1 MNKALISVV
10 ALLVALAFVGCKSAP
25 DTPAAEFVDASFKI
39 IEHENS
45 VLGGDIPDWTGKETG
60 ELEDDERFQGSY
72 VFRFQRTGK
81 DLNGVM
87 TLTDN
92 MDAPSE
98 VARLVSTRVEQRFAG
113 AEVGDQ
119 NFVETYFENVVKTV
133 ADAELNGLRKYGDFW
148 VLRQYIEDDGS
159 AGEKEYVYFALYVIE
174 RAQVDDLIERA
185 IAGQSAETEEEQTAR
200 DRVRE
205 ILKEGI

>member
-1 MNKALISVV
+1 MNKVV
-10 ALLVALAFVGCKSAP
+10 IAIAALALVLAMAGCKSAP
-25 DTPAAEFVDASFKI
+25 DVPPAEFEDANFKV

-60 ELEDDERFQGSY
+60 ELEDDPRFEGSY
-72 VFRFQRTGK
+72 VFRFQRTGR

-98 VARLVSTRVEQRFAG
+98 VARLVSTRVEQVFAG

-133 ADAELNGLRKYGDFW
+133 TDAEINGLRKYGDFW
-148 VLRQYIEDDGS
+148 VLRQYIEEDGS
-159 AGEKEYVYFALYVIE
+159 AGDEEYVYFTLYIID
-174 RAQVDDLIERA
+174 RTQVDDLIERA
-185 IAGQSAETEEEQTAR
+185 ITGQPADTEEEQTAK

-205 ILKEGI
+205 ILRDGI